1 MILVTGGT
9 GFVGSHLV
17 PRLVETGE
25 KIRCLVRSQTKA
37 EALQACGVEV
47 VVGDI
52 TRLQSLEE
60 AMRGIETVIHLVAVI
75 RESTDRVYL
84 FLDTVIAAVLI
95 SDIRQDGRL
104 EGSR

>member
-1 MILVTGGT
+1 MRTIAESLEHEVICSGRVRVLRDRKYRGK
-9 GFVGSHLV
+9 
-17 PRLVETGE
+17 RTGE
-25 KIRCLVRSQTKA
+25 LIIQIPESYDPPFFVAVRFMS
-37 EALQACGVEV
+37 
-47 VVGDI
+47 
-52 TRLQSLEE
+52 
-60 AMRGIETVIHLVAVI
+60 AVI